1 MVKKYPKTLTMN
13 QLDKYSFSPIF
24 YDLKKAL
31 KVRKK
36 VKGILY
42 TQVDT
47 ESSDPEKTVMYI
59 KGNKLVNRTGMY
71 AVVK

>member
-1 MVKKYPKTLTMN
+1 MN

>member
-1 MVKKYPKTLTMN
+1 MSIKYPETLTMS
-13 QLDKYSFSPIF
+13 QLDNYAFSPIF

-31 KVRKK
+31 KTKKK
-36 VKGILY
+36 VRGVLY

-47 ESSDPEKTVMYI
+47 ESSDPEKTVMYV